1 MKHDRHAT
9 ISVLLVMVWACSNWF
24 FMRFD
29 APGMFAWLILGLGSS
44 LWMSLRS
51 PAFKRAWQA
60 WRDAYRHR
68 SSGNS
73 VDPKA
78 QA

>member
-9 ISVLLVMVWACSNWF
+9 VATILVMVWASSGWF

-29 APGMFAWLILGLGSS
+29 APGLFAWLILMFGSS

-51 PAFKRAWQA
+51 PSFKRARQA
-60 WRDAYRHR
+60 WRDAYRNR

-73 VDPKA
+73 PDPKA